1 MRTTGRSLESNVY
14 NVKRREK
21 SREDEKNHETPV
33 ETIGKTM
40 FKLSSSEIP
49 EVRKVQFGR
58 YLRKTN
64 P

>member
-1 MRTTGRSLESNVY
+1 MW
-14 NVKRREK
+14 

-33 ETIGKTM
+33 ESIRKTM
-40 FKLSSSEIP
+40 FKLGSSEIP